1 LEDDDMFGFYQMNRK
16 EEEIILEEKS
26 KNFDI
31 KSRFI

>member
-31 KSRFI
+31 KSRFL